1 MFRQDLPNRN
11 RKIQHTKSY
20 DVKKKKKNQSEKSKK
35 CIPTGLYTEDQ
46 TVGMMYSPNLTNS
59 LSLDAMLRQPINLN
73 SSALN

>member
-11 RKIQHTKSY
+11 RKIKLIKSY
-20 DVKKKKKNQSEKSKK
+20 DVKKKNKSEKSKK

-59 LSLDAMLRQPINLN
+59 VLDAMLRQPINLN

>member
-1 MFRQDLPNRN
+1 MFRQDLPKRN

-20 DVKKKKKNQSEKSKK
+20 DVKKKNKSEKSKK

-59 LSLDAMLRQPINLN
+59 LSLDAMLRQSINLN

>member
-1 MFRQDLPNRN
+1 MFRPDLSNRN
-11 RKIQHTKSY
+11 RKIKHTESY
-20 DVKKKKKNQSEKSKK
+20 DVKKNKLEKSKK

-46 TVGMMYSPNLTNS
+46 TVGMMYSVNLTNS